1 MLFFF
6 QLCYISLICL
16 LFNTFFRNMYCVR
29 EENLLILHPN
39 SIEELIQ
46 VKFIVIKSMKKTL
59 LMGAA
64 ICAVFAMTSCKSKES
79 AYKKAYEKAKA
90 QQENV
95 VTTTPVTTQTAT
107 PVAVTPAA
115 PVTTTPAADYSNVAV
130 RTESVSLVNGAPL
143 KAYSVVV
150 GSFSVQS
157 NASALSNVLAGK
169 GYTPR
174 VVKAVVNG
182 SPCHVYVC
190 SRCLRSGKVERA

>member
-1 MLFFF
+1 
-6 QLCYISLICL
+6 
-16 LFNTFFRNMYCVR
+16 
-29 EENLLILHPN
+29 
-39 SIEELIQ
+39 
-46 VKFIVIKSMKKTL
+46 MKKTL

-90 QQENV
+90 QQETV

-107 PVAVTPAA
+107 PVAVTPAV

-157 NASALSNVLAGK
+157 NATALSNTLAGK
-169 GYTPR
+169 GYAPR

-182 SPCHVYVC
+182 ADWFRVIATSYDTKAEAAQ
-190 SRCLRSGKVERA
+190 SRAALQSQYKDAWLLYQK

>member
-1 MLFFF
+1 
-6 QLCYISLICL
+6 
-16 LFNTFFRNMYCVR
+16 
-29 EENLLILHPN
+29 
-39 SIEELIQ
+39 
-46 VKFIVIKSMKKTL
+46 MKKTL

-95 VTTTPVTTQTAT
+95 VPVTPATPQTTTPV
-107 PVAVTPAA
+107 AV
-115 PVTTTPAADYSNVAV
+115 TPAADYSNVAV

-157 NASALSNVLAGK
+157 NATALSNTLAGK

-174 VVKAVVNG
+174 VVRAAVNG
-182 SPCHVYVC
+182 ADWYRVIATSYDTKAEAAQ
-190 SRCLRSGKVERA
+190 SRAALEGQYPGAWLLYQK